1 MRAMKLIDRIR
12 EWRDEGLLI
21 AVACVAL
28 AILEYESFIRRRN
41 DRR

>member
-1 MRAMKLIDRIR
+1 MKLIDRVI

-21 AVACVAL
+21 AVACIAL
-28 AILEYESFIRRRN
+28 AMLEYDSFIRRRN